1 MWPSSTARIANA
13 GVVPKPIASGPS
25 APVDRLGLSPEP
37 VYDGP
42 SIAGETMRMHYIR
55 RGAAPALAL
64 VLAASWISPSKA
76 QTQSE
81 PPVSYDGGACG
92 GVMKVQD
99 AKIRC
104 NKGFRISSELY
115 DGPSTIVLSGSTSKS
130 TYLFRLISP
139 RKYGLRGDDG
149 FVSQMSI
156 DEVETTVDSRK
167 PVRTKSIGACTYR
180 ILRDVEGSLR
190 CNVMTE
196 DGDVVD
202 VSVTGRS
209 KEPR

>member
-1 MWPSSTARIANA
+1 MPMN
-13 GVVPKPIASGPS
+13 
-25 APVDRLGLSPEP
+25 
-37 VYDGP
+37 
-42 SIAGETMRMHYIR
+42 YIR
-55 RGAAPALAL
+55 QGAASALAL
-64 VLAASWISPSKA
+64 VLAASWISTSEA
-76 QTQSE
+76 QAQSE
-81 PPVSYDGGACG
+81 PPVSYDGGSCSGA
-92 GVMKVQD
+92 MKVQD

-115 DGPSTIVLSGSTSKS
+115 DGPSTIVLSGSTPKS

-167 PVRTKSIGACTYR
+167 PVKTKSIGACTYR
-180 ILRDVEGSLR
+180 ILRDVDGSLR